1 MNKLVFIIGGAV
13 TSLGFAPYNLWI
25 APFIGLGIWYSCLT
39 KFSLSTNLLGSY
51 FFGLALLLP
60 TQNWTG
66 VYVGNI
72 PWLILCSTQALLFLV
87 PPILV
92 SKKEKFRGVA
102 FASSFAVVELLLRTI
117 PFTGFGWSR
126 IGFTQYS
133 GPLNMLY
140 PLGGVALVSFTIAY
154 LITIRKISALLSTAL
169 IFTLVALFPIQLDH
183 KSNLN
188 VALIQGGVKE
198 LGLGFNSTPKEVFQ
212 RHLDLTKTLN
222 SKFDLVIWPEN
233 SVDIDINMH
242 KDVREQIISE
252 SKRLSA
258 PILVGGVTNS
268 TLGLQNQ
275 SMLFNPRLTQIYTKR
290 YLTPF
295 GEYIPARSIAEA
307 VSPYAKEVRDFKGGT
322 KEVIFGIKNATFNT
336 LICYEILDD
345 RLISEISSN
354 FVVVQ
359 TNNATFGDTQQL
371 EQQLN
376 IARVRSLELS
386 RPIAYVS
393 TTGITSFIDSQGRI
407 DKAVDKF
414 DTHALTGSIQ
424 LVEGQTLA
432 QRFSKYIEPFSLFLL
447 FLIVVKRVRKS

>member
-1 MNKLVFIIGGAV
+1 
-13 TSLGFAPYNLWI
+13 
-25 APFIGLGIWYSCLT
+25 
-39 KFSLSTNLLGSY
+39 
-51 FFGLALLLP
+51 
-60 TQNWTG
+60 
-66 VYVGNI
+66 
-72 PWLILCSTQALLFLV
+72 
-87 PPILV
+87 
-92 SKKEKFRGVA
+92 
-102 FASSFAVVELLLRTI
+102 
-117 PFTGFGWSR
+117 
-126 IGFTQYS
+126 
-133 GPLNMLY
+133 
-140 PLGGVALVSFTIAY
+140 
-154 LITIRKISALLSTAL
+154 
-169 IFTLVALFPIQLDH
+169 
-183 KSNLN
+183 
-188 VALIQGGVKE
+188 
-198 LGLGFNSTPKEVFQ
+198 
-212 RHLDLTKTLN
+212 
-222 SKFDLVIWPEN
+222 
-233 SVDIDINMH
+233 
-242 KDVREQIISE
+242 
-252 SKRLSA
+252 
-258 PILVGGVTNS
+258 
-268 TLGLQNQ
+268 
-275 SMLFNPRLTQIYTKR
+275 MLFNPRLTQIYTKR

-345 RLISEISSN
+345 RLISEMRSN

-414 DTHALTGSIQ
+414 DTDALTGSIQ